1 MLPIVIADGL
11 VNEVTGQDR
20 QWVSSRHHVGIS
32 ETDRLIGRGRETG
45 AGPLVRFL
53 QSFAEQH
60 GAEHVVL
67 LGTRPAGL
75 ERDVGS
81 QRGTEFIE
89 PIAALAGA
97 ATVIEAPAPRVP
109 ANDLAATLAELGG
122 WDASE
127 LYRHSDDIRI
137 LVAGCHT
144 EQRVLALASH
154 LRNAVGIEQVAV
166 CSHLVAS
173 ATRDAHFAA
182 LRHQLPQLGVRV
194 LLSLEETA
202 DFVGVRPEPGEAD
215 RFVPCRIGPVD
226 LAGELSAE
234 QHRIIQLLCVHWTQ
248 ADLRPL
254 AGGFSGS
261 LLLLADGWKEDARTE
276 PMVLKIDAVE
286 QMRREIDGYQQVK
299 DFFGKNVP
307 AFGYPVSVGRSLG
320 IAMELAA
327 MEGRPETLQAHF
339 EEADTETALSS
350 FLARLEKALG
360 LLGEK
365 LYGNTTR
372 LQGVAPFRAFGL
384 HTAKQLEWLRA
395 NGELINGYHAEADD
409 SEGQV
414 DLDQLVGIVRLI
426 ASNQDVLESEACLEH
441 GDLNFANV
449 ICDEGDNV
457 WFIDWTHSGRLPL
470 ELDFAK
476 MENDAK
482 FVMSKEFD
490 RADLPRLRMLEEMLL
505 THRVPP
511 EPDELSDALK
521 FVKWDL
527 RFRKILETVRRV
539 RKACFG
545 LKHSDSWLL
554 YRVGLLRYATHTLS
568 FDARRDRGECDAT
581 QLMYALYSVE
591 HLAFELMADD
601 FHLKIRAERPDFYPP
616 RQRIPIDEAPWL
628 LDSAEY
634 DPPYFVSSEV
644 LEADRTRRPDGWAD
658 PEDFSRLEPSPLL
671 AEARFHDADGKPLN
685 PRGRTG
691 IAGRGALGFWGP
703 NRSAASVVV
712 RRTGDGGWQLLLGRT
727 AEDSALDLPK
737 GFVLR
742 EEDVDSCA
750 SRVLLSDVGWT
761 PERTAGEMVFQGYTY
776 DARQTDHAWVVT
788 DVLLF
793 DLQEE
798 LAPAGLKPGDRYDE
812 VGWYR
817 LDADTVNG
825 LPPGQ
830 AAFARA
836 AVEYLGDDGRMDQ
849 ELADELLARTG

>member
-1 MLPIVIADGL
+1 MLSIVIADGL
-11 VNEVTGQDR
+11 VNDVTGQDR
-20 QWVSSRHHVGIS
+20 QWASGHHHVGIF
-32 ETDRLIGRGRETG
+32 ETERLIGRGRG
-45 AGPLVRFL
+45 AGTGPLVRL
-53 QSFAEQH
+53 LRSFAEEH
-60 GAEHVVL
+60 GGEHLIL
-67 LGTRPAGL
+67 LKPGSAGL
-75 ERDVGS
+75 EREARDQTGS
-81 QRGTEFIE
+81 AFIE
-89 PIAALAGA
+89 PISDLADA
-97 ATVIEAPAPRVP
+97 ATVIGASVPLVP
-109 ANDLAATLAELGG
+109 ASDLAAAVAKLGG
-122 WDASE
+122 WDAAE
-127 LYRHSDDIRI
+127 LHRHSDDIRV

-144 EQRVLALASH
+144 EQRVLAVASH
-154 LRNAVGIEQVAV
+154 LRNAVGLEQVAV

-173 ATRDAHFAA
+173 ATRDAHYAA
-182 LRHQLPQLGVRV
+182 LRHQLPQLGIQV

-202 DFVGVRPEPGEAD
+202 EFVGVKLASDELAEFGPCEIIPAD
-215 RFVPCRIGPVD
+215 F
-226 LAGELSAE
+226 AE
-234 QHRIIQLLCVHWTQ
+234 QLSPKQRRIIQLLCVHWTQ

-276 PMVLKIDAVE
+276 PMVLKIDAIE
-286 QMRREIDGYQQVK
+286 QMRREIEGYQQVK

-307 AFGYPVSVGRSLG
+307 TFGYPVSAGNSLG

-339 EEADTETALSS
+339 EEADNETALSS
-350 FLARLEKALG
+350 FLARFDKALG
-360 LLGEK
+360 LLGER

-384 HTAKQLEWLRA
+384 HTAKQLEWLLA
-395 NGELINGYHAEADD
+395 NGELINAYHAESDD
-409 SEGQV
+409 PEGQV
-414 DLDQLVGIVRLI
+414 DIDQLAGIVRLI
-426 ASNQDVLESEACLEH
+426 ARNEDVVESEACLEH

-476 MENDAK
+476 LENDAK

-490 RADLPRLRMLEEMLL
+490 REDLPRLRVFEEMLL

-511 EPDELSDALK
+511 EPDELPGTLK

-527 RFRKILETVRRV
+527 RFRKVLETVRRV

-545 LKHSDSWLL
+545 LKQTDSWLL
-554 YRVGLLRYATHTLS
+554 YRVGLLRYAMHTLS

-601 FHLKIRAERPDFYPP
+601 FHLKIRAERPDSYPP
-616 RQRIPIDEAPWL
+616 RHRIPIDEAPWI
-628 LDSAEY
+628 LDSDEY
-634 DPPYFVSSEV
+634 DPPYFVSAEV
-644 LEADRTRRPDGWAD
+644 LEADRTRNADGWAD
-658 PEDFSRLEPSPLL
+658 PEDFSRLETSPQL
-671 AEARFHDADGKPLN
+671 AEARFHDPEGRPLN

-703 NRSAASVVV
+703 NRSVASVVV
-712 RRTGDGGWQLLLGRT
+712 RQTSDSGWQLVLGQT
-727 AEDSALDLPK
+727 SEDAALDLPK

-742 EEDVDSCA
+742 EEEIDDCSR
-750 SRVLLSDVGWT
+750 RVLLADVGWA
-761 PERTAGEMVFQGYTY
+761 PEQTAGDVVFEGYTY

-793 DLQEE
+793 DLKEE
-798 LAPAGLKPGDRYDE
+798 RASSALAPGERYGE
-812 VGWYR
+812 VGWYP

-830 AAFARA
+830 AEFARA
-836 AVEYLGDDGRMDQ
+836 AIKYLGESGRM
-849 ELADELLARTG
+849 ERKLTDELMARTG